1 MLLAGPTGSS
11 PDALGV
17 VFALVAGAFW
27 ASCILISRRVGQD
40 FEGGRGLALAMAV
53 AAALMVAPGIAEG
66 GARPDRP
73 RVIGVGSPWRC

>member
-1 MLLAGPTGSS
+1 MGCAGRAGVVLLAGPRGAS

-17 VFALVAGAFW
+17 VLALVAEVFW
-27 ASCILISRRVGQD
+27 ASDILISARVGQE

-66 GARPDRP
+66 GADRP
-73 RVIGVGSPWRC
+73 TRA